1 MLQEYDTPTD
11 VLQNGDYTPVPIMFG
26 SNSHEGSFI
35 HAELYN
41 DFLLGNDLVNDTDFW
56 THEYM
61 IDLLRYRKPTVL
73 DRSNKPRGGTRT
85 KVTRSF
91 IGLGPTFSNQALF
104 SPNP

>member
-73 DRSNKPRGGTRT
+73 DRSNKPRGGGPG
-85 KVTRSF
+85 RSQIKHF
-91 IGLGPTFSNQALF
+91 LALTL
-104 SPNP
+104 NKYVHVRILK

>member
-73 DRSNKPRGGTRT
+73 DRSDKPRGGDQDQGD
-85 KVTRSF
+85 KVFYRFGTNVLKSS
-91 IGLGPTFSNQALF
+91 TF
-104 SPNP
+104 